1 MGAVMLKVGTLDD
14 PSAFGGPQIAIY
26 TSEKQSFHHVP
37 SGIPSFEK
45 FPG

>member
-1 MGAVMLKVGTLDD
+1 VLVKVGTLDD
-14 PSAFGGPQIAIY
+14 PSVLGVPQMAIF

-37 SGIPSFEK
+37 PEIKAFER